1 LLQVR
6 RRKAFANFNM
16 APRVVCPQGQTF
28 AQWVSS
34 LEKVWQHSEVLR
46 HLALRLQASKWI
58 GT

>member
-1 LLQVR
+1 
-6 RRKAFANFNM
+6 M
-16 APRVVCPQGQTF
+16 ALRVVCPQGQTF